1 MMLNKKIFK
10 IKKVNWK
17 YDMFYL
23 LLYVFLINWK

>member
-23 LLYVFLINWK
+23 LLLYVFLIN